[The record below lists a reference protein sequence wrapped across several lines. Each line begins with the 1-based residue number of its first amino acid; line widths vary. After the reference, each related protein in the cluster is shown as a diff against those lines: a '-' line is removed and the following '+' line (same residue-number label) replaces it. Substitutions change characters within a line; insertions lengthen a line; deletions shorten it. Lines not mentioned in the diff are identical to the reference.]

1 MYIMNVIYC
10 IIHVHYNWYNN
21 YIIHVIYKKGPCS
34 AIKHLPLITHYLKQ
48 ILELIIAHPGY
59 QI

>member
-1 MYIMNVIYC
+1 MNVIYC